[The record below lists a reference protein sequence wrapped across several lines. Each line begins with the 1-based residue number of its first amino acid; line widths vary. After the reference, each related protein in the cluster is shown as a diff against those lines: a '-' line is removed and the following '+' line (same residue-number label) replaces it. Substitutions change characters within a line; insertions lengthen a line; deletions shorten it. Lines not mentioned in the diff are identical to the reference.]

1 MGDIPSRQDRF
12 RVRPAGLRVHNP
24 RRGELARRQGAQP
37 AIHSFGTLSGQR
49 VEFSGEVFAEITQIV
64 TVALSNGV
72 LLSPFGARSGTSPS
86 RTPGPN
92 GWRARYHLVA
102 WWERSAPILAFQFG
116 RRRFAGSRIW
126 RDLCPSIEKI
136 RLSARESPRTMP
148 AAASP
153 TRAFAMFLHLGLSA
167 RWRRWDSLSLS
178 SRTLLERKPGRYRRN

>member
-12 RVRPAGLRVHNP
+12 RVRPAGLRVHIP

-92 GWRARYHLVA
+92 GGRAR
-102 WWERSAPILAFQFG
+102 S
-116 RRRFAGSRIW
+116 
-126 RDLCPSIEKI
+126 
-136 RLSARESPRTMP
+136 
-148 AAASP
+148 
-153 TRAFAMFLHLGLSA
+153 HLGACGECSPPTLPFQSGHRQFSGLLSC
-167 RWRRWDSLSLS
+167 
-178 SRTLLERKPGRYRRN
+178 TE